1 VIQHSR
7 RVLSEGGE
15 GVVLQQVSL
24 KVDIKPGQLE
34 GTRYV
39 FEGYVAGSSSNL
51 CMLRP
56 LETSPRL
63 PCMLRR

>member
-1 VIQHSR
+1 LQVIQHSR
-7 RVLSEGGE
+7 RVLSDGGE

-39 FEGYVAGSSSNL
+39 FEG
-51 CMLRP
+51 
-56 LETSPRL
+56 
-63 PCMLRR
+63 